1 MPGQQPVTAERKK
14 AFESL
19 SEGELLEL
27 HAESLFV
34 VTGYYCL
41 VLQFIFQFMDV
52 MHF

>member
-1 MPGQQPVTAERKK
+1 MQGREPLTSERETDFK
-14 AFESL
+14 SL

-41 VLQFIFQFMDV
+41 VLQFILQFMDV